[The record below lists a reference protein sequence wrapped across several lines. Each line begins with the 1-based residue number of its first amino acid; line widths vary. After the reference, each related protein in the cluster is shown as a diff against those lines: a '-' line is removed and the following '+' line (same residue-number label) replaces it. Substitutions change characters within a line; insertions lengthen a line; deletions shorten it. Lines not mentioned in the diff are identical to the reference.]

1 MSWMAEMSSY
11 RYLGELKR
19 RCAQADAAAERQAS
33 EPEPSS
39 HASARPD
46 AVAERPA
53 SEAEPSSDASA
64 RPDAAAG
71 DSPHQPTA
79 ARPLESASSTA

>member
-33 EPEPSS
+33 E
-39 HASARPD
+39 
-46 AVAERPA
+46 
-53 SEAEPSSDASA
+53 AEPSSDASA
-64 RPDAAAG
+64 RPDAAAS

>member
-11 RYLGELKR
+11 RYPGELKR

-46 AVAERPA
+46 A
-53 SEAEPSSDASA
+53 
-64 RPDAAAG
+64 AAT

>member
-19 RCAQADAAAERQAS
+19 RCAKADAAAERPAS
-33 EPEPSS
+33 EPELRSE
-39 HASARPD
+39 ASA
-46 AVAERPA
+46 
-53 SEAEPSSDASA
+53 S
-64 RPDAAAG
+64 PDAAATV
-71 DSPHQPTA
+71 SPNQPTA